1 MTTRYQARSTGRGPA
16 AGDNATTDRTEL
28 TVRRTPPPVETRP
41 PGPTTHGVTRAPP
54 AGPHGPRSGFPPPRS
69 GTGRIP

>member
-1 MTTRYQARSTGRGPA
+1 MTTRYQAKSTGRGPA

-28 TVRRTPPPVETRP
+28 TVTREPSPVQAYPRHPTQFGVTRTPPD
-41 PGPTTHGVTRAPP
+41 
-54 AGPHGPRSGFPPPRS
+54 GPHGPRSAPSPRS